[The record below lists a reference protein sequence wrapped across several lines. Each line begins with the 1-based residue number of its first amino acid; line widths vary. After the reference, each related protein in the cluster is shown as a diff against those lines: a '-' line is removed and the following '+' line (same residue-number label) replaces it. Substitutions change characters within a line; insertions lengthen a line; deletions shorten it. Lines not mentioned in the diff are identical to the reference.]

1 MQVAPIRTTTP
12 APKRGLLATALA
24 VVVLCPLAGQANA
37 AGFGGELGG
46 WVRDAKGVG
55 QMGAAVSVMTAEGRL
70 LRRVFTDHGGAFVLE
85 DLLPG
90 SYSIQV
96 KLDRFLPADLRNLRV
111 QLGSRKVLDVRL
123 AGLFSGLQMGNPQ
136 ASEIND
142 MSDDWKWA
150 LRASHAVRPALR
162 LTPSK
167 SDQETKRVMRKLSG
181 AFHDTEAYAELSSG
195 AGGRTD
201 SLANHSDLGTAFAV
215 ATSLFGDNDVTLSGN
230 MGYGSAVR
238 SPSTGFR
245 TSFRRELGFGAPEVS
260 LTVRQLQTSF
270 GSRAFVDP
278 QQARDAVPLLETMT
292 LGFGDTAKIGERTS
306 FDYGF
311 LYESVRWLNRL
322 NFVSPYAKIRHEL
335 TPGRSIQVSFASGVP
350 RPDSAVRG
358 DDRLR
363 EQVSALGT
371 FPRVSLSDGHAQVQ
385 RTEHIEIAYRE
396 QVGKG
401 LIEAGVYQD
410 AISNAAVSAL
420 TPDGFAAGGDVLP
433 DLFSRA
439 STINGGQHLARGV
452 RVSYARKIRERLE
465 AALGYGAGGVL
476 TPGEGDL
483 AGGAGDL
490 RDMLKMQRAH
500 LITASLSMEEQR
512 TGARFISTYQWS
524 SRDAALSPDLYN
536 DFAARSDPGLNI
548 YIRQPL
554 PLGGGLPG
562 KLEASAEFRN
572 LLKAGYMP
580 INTTDGGAIYIL
592 PAIRSYRGALS
603 FIF

>member
-1 MQVAPIRTTTP
+1 MPIAPIRTV
-12 APKRGLLATALA
+12 KRGALA
-24 VVVLCPLAGQANA
+24 ATLAAVVLCPLGGQASA

-46 WVRDAKGVG
+46 WVRDAKGVP
-55 QMGAAVSVMTAEGRL
+55 QMGAAVSVLTSEGRL
-70 LRRVFTDHGGAFVLE
+70 LRRVFTDHAGAFILE
-85 DLLPG
+85 NLLPG

-123 AGLFSGLQMGNPQ
+123 AGLFSRLQLANPQ
-136 ASEIND
+136 ASEIRD

-150 LRASHAVRPALR
+150 LRASHAVRPVLR
-162 LTPSK
+162 LAPS
-167 SDQETKRVMRKLSG
+167 DRDRETKRVMRKLSG

-195 AGGRTD
+195 GGGRAD

-245 TSFRRELGFGAPEVS
+245 TSFRRDLGFGAPEVS

-278 QQARDAVPLLETMT
+278 QQAPDGIPLLETMT
-292 LGFGDTAKIGERTS
+292 LGYGDSAEIGDRTT

-322 NFVSPYAKIRHEL
+322 NFVSPYAKIIHEL
-335 TPGRSIQVSFASGVP
+335 SPGRSVQVSYASGVP

-358 DDRLR
+358 GDRLR
-363 EQVSALGT
+363 EQVSALGM
-371 FPRVSLSDGHAQVQ
+371 FPRVSLRNGEAQVQ
-385 RTEHIEIAYRE
+385 RTEHIEVSYHE

-401 LIEAGVYQD
+401 LIEAGIYHD
-410 AISNAAVSAL
+410 DISNAAVSAL
-420 TPDGFAAGGDVLP
+420 TPDGFLGGGEVLP

-439 STINGGQHLARGV
+439 STINGGKHVARGV

-476 TPGEGDL
+476 TAREGDV
-483 AGGAGDL
+483 AGDAGDL
-490 RDMLKMQRAH
+490 RSMLRMQRAH
-500 LITASLSMEEQR
+500 SITASLSMEEQR
-512 TGARFISTYQWS
+512 SGARFVSTYQWS
-524 SRDAALSPDLYN
+524 SRDSALSPDLYN

-554 PLGGGLPG
+554 PVGGGLPG
-562 KLEASAEFRN
+562 CKSTVVSPAHLVTQLAPNEALGDNGFDSI
-572 LLKAGYMP
+572 L
-580 INTTDGGAIYIL
+580 GGG
-592 PAIRSYRGALS
+592 P
-603 FIF
+603 

>member
-1 MQVAPIRTTTP
+1 MHFAPTRT
-12 APKRGLLATALA
+12 AKSGALA
-24 VVVLCPLAGQANA
+24 AALAALALCPLGGPAGA

-46 WVRDAKGVG
+46 WVRDAKGVP
-55 QMGAAVSVMTAEGRL
+55 QMGAAVSVLTSEGRL
-70 LRRVFTDHGGAFVLE
+70 LRRVFTDHAGAFVLE
-85 DLLPG
+85 NLLPG
-90 SYSIQV
+90 NYSVKV
-96 KLDRFLPADLRNLRV
+96 KLDRFLPVDLRNLRV
-111 QLGSRKVLDVRL
+111 GLGSRKVLDVRL
-123 AGLFSGLQMGNPQ
+123 AGLFSGLQLGNPQ
-136 ASEIND
+136 ASEIRD

-162 LTPSK
+162 LAPSK
-167 SDQETKRVMRKLSG
+167 RDRETKRVMRKLSG

-195 AGGRTD
+195 SGGRSD

-215 ATSLFGDNDVTLSGN
+215 ATSLFGNNDVTVSGN

-245 TSFRRELGFGAPEVS
+245 TSYRRDLGFGAPEVS

-292 LGFGDTAKIGERTS
+292 LGFGDTAKIGDRTT

-322 NFVSPYAKIRHEL
+322 NFVSPYAKIIHEL
-335 TPGRSIQVSFASGVP
+335 SPGRSVQVSFASGVP
-350 RPDSAVRG
+350 RPDSAVQG
-358 DDRLR
+358 GDRLR
-363 EQVSALGT
+363 QQVSALGT
-371 FPRVSLSDGHAQVQ
+371 FPRVSLRNGQAQVQ

-401 LIEAGVYQD
+401 LLEAGVYQD

-420 TPDGFAAGGDVLP
+420 TPDGFIGAGEVLP

-439 STINGGQHLARGV
+439 STINGGEHMARGV

-476 TPGEGDL
+476 TAGEGDL

-490 RDMLKMQRAH
+490 RHMLKMQRAH

-512 TGARFISTYQWS
+512 SGARFISTYQWS
-524 SRDAALSPDLYN
+524 SRDSALSPDLYN
-536 DFAARSDPGLNI
+536 DFAARSDPGFNV
-548 YIRQPL
+548 YIRQPI
-554 PLGGGLPG
+554 PVGGGLPG

-580 INTTDGGAIYIL
+580 INTSDGGAIYIL
-592 PAIRSYRGALS
+592 PAVRSYRGALS